1 MDAALSDGA
10 SEAEAEGDVEGVVAA
25 CAHPARAKSI
35 TVAIRKAKIC
45 FFIFRSLMYRGIH
58 QLTPFIVF
66 KLLYHTLTYVSSQA
80 LFATKPAT

>member
-45 FFIFRSLMYRGIH
+45 FFIFRSLMYRGY
-58 QLTPFIVF
+58 TSTDPFHYF
-66 KLLYHTLTYVSSQA
+66 
-80 LFATKPAT
+80 

>member
-45 FFIFRSLMYRGIH
+45 FFIFRS
-58 QLTPFIVF
+58 TPFIVF